1 MNCFSI
7 RICRLNI
14 LQKNICDKK
23 DICLRI
29 TSDVIKLPGKEE
41 GFYACS
47 EKGLVLAVNK
57 GSETFSSGDEL
68 EIERNI
74 LEKSNSIDEKSG
86 AIKIN
91 LMHSGAETGKC

>member
-1 MNCFSI
+1 M
-7 RICRLNI
+7 
-14 LQKNICDKK
+14 
-23 DICLRI
+23 
-29 TSDVIKLPGKEE
+29 
-41 GFYACS
+41 
-47 EKGLVLAVNK
+47 EKRKVYK